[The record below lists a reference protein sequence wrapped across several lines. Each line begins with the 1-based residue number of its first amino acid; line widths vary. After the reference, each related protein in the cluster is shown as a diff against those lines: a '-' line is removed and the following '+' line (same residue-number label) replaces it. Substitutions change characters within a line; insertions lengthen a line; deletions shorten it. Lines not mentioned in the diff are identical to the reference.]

1 MMECHSAVKLDRLLI
16 ELTTQMTSNIKEVRF
31 QELHTVLL
39 HLDDILQ
46 NVSHG
51 KEN

>member
-1 MMECHSAVKLDRLLI
+1 MMECHSVVKLDRLLI
-16 ELTTQMTSNIKEVRF
+16 EVTTQMTSNIKEVRL
-31 QELHTVLL
+31 QDLHTILL

-46 NVSHG
+46 KVNHG